1 MLDDLGILAALS
13 WFCREFALTYPDI
26 QIQQKIAVEEDEV
39 PENLKLVIYRVLQ
52 ESLNNI
58 AKHSS
63 AALVGLSL
71 KKTKKTLEFSIKDN
85 GRGFNLEHALS
96 QPGEKGGLGLAGMM
110 KRIDLSGGVCNITSE
125 EKKGTQIKALW
136 QL

>member
-1 MLDDLGILAALS
+1 M
-13 WFCREFALTYPDI
+13 TYPDI

-39 PENLKLVIYRVLQ
+39 PENLKVVIYRVLQ

-71 KKTKKTLEFSIKDN
+71 KKTNKTLEFSIKDN
-85 GRGFNLEHALS
+85 GSGFNLEHTLS
-96 QPGEKGGLGLAGMM
+96 QIGEKGKLGLAGMM
-110 KRIDLSGGVCNITSE
+110 KRIDLSGGGVTLLL
-125 EKKGTQIKALW
+125 KKKKEHK
-136 QL
+136 